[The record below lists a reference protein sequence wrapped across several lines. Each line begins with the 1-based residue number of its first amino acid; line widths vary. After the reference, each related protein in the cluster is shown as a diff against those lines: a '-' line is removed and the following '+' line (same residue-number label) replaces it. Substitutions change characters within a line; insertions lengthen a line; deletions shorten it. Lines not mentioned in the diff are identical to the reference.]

1 MGFDYKKILRA
12 EGQFDKNA
20 CWAASISW
28 WTAAMSQNYKRKTM
42 AQSEL
47 ISKFDHLTGEDGAM
61 PISGIRRVCES
72 SEVKA
77 ELKYISPSK
86 LKSDYTD
93 IDSPMIII
101 FNYPVVG
108 GTHMN
113 VIFNQ
118 KGDTVACM
126 EPYFPF
132 PGKDGQRSGIY
143 VRRPLSFFA
152 NSQEIGIAY
161 LPLADAFTQMQ

>member
-1 MGFDYKKILRA
+1 MGFDYTKILKP
-12 EGQFDKNA
+12 EGQFDRNA

-28 WTAAMSQNYKRKTM
+28 WTAAMSQLYKRKTM
-42 AQSEL
+42 WQSEL
-47 ISKFDHLTGEDGAM
+47 ITKFDHLTMEDGTM
-61 PISGIRRVCES
+61 PLTGIRKVCES
-72 SEVKA
+72 AEIRA
-77 ELKYISPSK
+77 ELKYISPDT
-86 LKSDYTD
+86 LKKDYSN

-101 FNYPVVG
+101 FNYPKVG

-118 KGDTVACM
+118 KDDTVACM

-132 PGKDGQRSGIY
+132 PGKDGQRTGTY
-143 VRRPLSFFA
+143 VRRQLNFFA

-161 LPLADAFTQMQ
+161 LPLADAFTQTQ

>member
-1 MGFDYKKILRA
+1 MPLGSLLTRFIGNRDGSALAINSQSARSGRA
-12 EGQFDKNA
+12 HGRRWVARGLCE
-20 CWAASISW
+20 
-28 WTAAMSQNYKRKTM
+28 
-42 AQSEL
+42 
-47 ISKFDHLTGEDGAM
+47 
-61 PISGIRRVCES
+61 SGDDDIRRVCES